1 MRSVRPAARHWERPF
16 CFWNKTMFFFILPS
30 TKSRKS
36 NIYGWIFQCHDSRLF
51 IWEGGV
57 LNKIFSDPRHRKII
71 VYRAFW
77 GHPFVKCEGF
87 IYKIL
92 KYSLATFSLSLQ
104 ELQKLQH
111 LSQDL
116 PVLVDAVRAR
126 SQQMPQRYSNL
137 VGSAIRPMKNV
148 GSHGISHAA
157 MGYIYMHSMCT
168 YVYPYM
174 YV

>member
-1 MRSVRPAARHWERPF
+1 M
-16 CFWNKTMFFFILPS
+16 
-30 TKSRKS
+30 
-36 NIYGWIFQCHDSRLF
+36 
-51 IWEGGV
+51 
-57 LNKIFSDPRHRKII
+57 
-71 VYRAFW
+71 
-77 GHPFVKCEGF
+77 KCEGF

-157 MGYIYMHSMCT
+157 MGYIYICTVCVHMYTHICMYNEYIYIYMCVCVSL
-168 YVYPYM
+168 YNYIYN
-174 YV
+174 